1 MLSKESMDTIAAMIG
16 VEADVLA
23 NAFSDEQEVKL
34 DLPKGR
40 FLTAEAEETLL
51 DNHGKRKYDEGK
63 SKASKDAFEGKSRED
78 FLTGFK
84 EEILEEAKIE
94 PNKKLTEKD
103 NALKALQDKY
113 QLDIAEKEREID
125 LFKNNLKS
133 IETNSKVEG
142 LIPELRD
149 GFTKSDARLLFNSSH
164 EIKEDGVYKSG
175 QLLVD
180 DLQSP
185 IDLKTAINNFITE
198 KNWQKTE
205 AKGHGGKKTG
215 SSAATPKNYEE
226 YQEQLKSKGI
236 KEGSHEAKQ
245 ILSGI
250 REANPEFV
258 I

>member
-1 MLSKESMDTIAAMIG
+1 MLSKESMDAIAVMIG

-40 FLTAEAEETLL
+40 FLTPEAEETLL

-63 SKASKDAFEGKSRED
+63 SKASKDAFNGKSKDD
-78 FLTGFK
+78 FLAEFK
-84 EEILEEAKIE
+84 TEVLEEAKLE
-94 PNKKLTEKD
+94 PNKKLAEKD
-103 NALKALQDKY
+103 NALKALQEKY
-113 QLDIAEKEREID
+113 QTDIAARDNEIES
-125 LFKNNLKS
+125 FKSNLKK

-142 LIPELRD
+142 LLPELRE

-164 EIKEDGVYKSG
+164 EIKEDGIYRNG

-185 IDLKTAINNFITE
+185 IDLATAVGNFITE
-198 KNWQKTE
+198 KNWQKLE
-205 AKGHGGKKTG
+205 AKGHGGKQT
-215 SSAATPKNYEE
+215 STSAATPKNYDE
-226 YQEQLKSKGI
+226 YQQMLKSKGI
-236 KEGSHEAKQ
+236 KEGSQEARQ
-245 ILSGI
+245 ILDGI
-250 REANPEFV
+250 KKANPEFV